1 MILNSKSN
9 ENTKDSSGG
18 FGTFKGVFTPS
29 ILTILGVIMYL
40 RMGWVVGNVGLFGTI
55 VIVTMASTVTF
66 LTALSISATAT
77 NMRVGGGGAYY
88 MISRSLGVEAGA
100 AIGLPLFLAQALGI
114 SFYLTGFAES
124 LQALFPAIPM
134 LAVNLVSLVILT
146 GLAYSSADLALKIQ
160 YLILGIIILSL
171 LSFIFGGPME
181 MQTQP
186 VSISGETES
195 FWTVFA
201 VFFPAVTGILAGV
214 SMSGDL
220 KNTFESLPKGTLA
233 AVGVGYLVYILVPF
247 ILWLWVPTQ
256 ELLADPMVMQKVAA
270 VPQLILLGIWGA
282 TLSSALGSLLGAP
295 RTLQALARDG
305 VLPRVLGRGTG
316 DSDTPRIATGV
327 TFAVAAL
334 GALLGDLN
342 AIAPVLSMFFLT
354 AYGVINF
361 SAGMEGLISSP
372 SWRPTF
378 KTPWV
383 ISMLGAVL
391 CFATMFM
398 INAGAT
404 FIALAFSGAV
414 FYFMERRNIRVHW
427 GDMRQGILMLIARF
441 AIYNLSEAK
450 PDPKSW
456 RPYILV
462 LSGSPKNRWHLIS
475 LANAISQGKGFLT
488 ILSVLNTEMTP
499 GRKLSIRNSTKEFL
513 MKKKVAALVET
524 YQGESPFSGGL
535 QFIKSYGIGPL
546 VPNTVLLGVTEK
558 EDLHGEFTEFVMK
571 LYRMKKN
578 VIIVRD
584 NAAKDLL
591 ESDGKNVFGQRQV
604 DVWWGRERQNAGL
617 MLAFGY
623 LLRQSQEWRGTA
635 LTLKTVVNSE
645 EDRVKAVGFLNSYI
659 QEARVQADAEA
670 LVKDPETNAFE
681 IIKDSSSGSDLVFV
695 GLRPP
700 GEEESAEDY
709 MAYYQKNLE
718 RTKDFP
724 PTVFA
729 LAGEGVKY
737 NKIFS

>member
-1 MILNSKSN
+1 MIPKSATK
-9 ENTKDSSGG
+9 ENTSSAVGG

-40 RMGWVVGNVGLFGTI
+40 RMGWVVGHVGLFGTI
-55 VIVTMASTVTF
+55 LIVTMASAVTF

-77 NMRVGGGGAYY
+77 NMKVGGGGAYY

-114 SFYLTGFAES
+114 SFYLAGFAES
-124 LQALFPAIPM
+124 LQALFPELPM
-134 LAVNLVSLVILT
+134 LAINLVSLIALT
-146 GLAYSSADLALKIQ
+146 SLAYTSADLALKIQ
-160 YLILGIIILSL
+160 YLILAIIILSL
-171 LSFIFGGPME
+171 LSFVFGSPIEIQHFADPAM
-181 MQTQP
+181 
-186 VSISGETES
+186 TES
-195 FWTVFA
+195 QSFWKVFA

-220 KNTFESLPKGTLA
+220 KNTYKSLPKGTLA
-233 AVGVGYLVYILVPF
+233 AVGVGYIIYLFVPF
-247 ILWLWVPTQ
+247 VLWLWVPKET
-256 ELLADPMVMQKVAA
+256 LVSDPMIMQKVAA

-305 VLPRVLGRGTG
+305 VLPRILGKGTTE
-316 DSDTPRIATGV
+316 SDTPRIATAV
-327 TFAVAAL
+327 TFAVAAI

-361 SAGMEGLISSP
+361 SAGIEGLIGSP

-378 KTPWV
+378 KTPWPV
-383 ISMLGAVL
+383 SLLGAAA

-404 FIALAFSGAV
+404 FVAMAFSGGV
-414 FYFMERRNIRVHW
+414 FYLMERRNIQAHW

-441 AIYNLSEAK
+441 SIYSLSEAV

-462 LSGSPKNRWHLIS
+462 MSGSPKNRWHLVS
-475 LANAISQGKGFLT
+475 LADAISQGKGFLT
-488 ILSVLNTEMTP
+488 VLSVLKTSMTAE
-499 GRKLSIRNSTKEFL
+499 RKQSIRNSMKEFL
-513 MKKKVAALVET
+513 KRKKVAALVEAH
-524 YQGESPFSGGL
+524 QGDSVFSGGL
-535 QFIKSYGIGPL
+535 QFIKTYGIGPL
-546 VPNTVLLGVTEK
+546 VPNTVLLGVTEHK
-558 EDLHGEFTEFVMK
+558 EHYLEFTDFVMK
-571 LYRMKKN
+571 AFAMRRNLVILRDSKN
-578 VIIVRD
+578 
-584 NAAKDLL
+584 KDLL
-591 ESDGKNVFGQRQV
+591 KADGKNVLRQRRV

-623 LLRQSQEWRGTA
+623 LIRQSQQWRGSA

-645 EDRVKAVGFLNSYI
+645 EERRKAEAFLDNYI
-659 QEARVQADAEA
+659 HEGRIQADVEA
-670 LVKDPETNAFE
+670 MIKTPDESAFDKINE
-681 IIKDSSSGSDLVFV
+681 SSANSDLVFI

-700 GEEESAEDY
+700 GEKETVEEYAT
-709 MAYYQKNLE
+709 YYQKILE

-729 LAGEGVKY
+729 MAGEGVKY